1 MEQNEEKRDR
11 MDLRFMFYA
20 GLRKWKAMIIAG
32 LIIAVL
38 LGIYAIIS
46 SITASNDDFANWDK
60 VVEIRDNKLKY
71 SNSMDE
77 AELDNV
83 TIDKKIS
90 DQQEYLDKSIYI
102 NLDPYDIQCAEA
114 EYYISTDYKI
124 LPGMDYQNMDFTD
137 TIARSY
143 VSLLT
148 NADIMNEV
156 AEKFGTQ
163 SRYLKE
169 ILSIY
174 VSNRI
179 LTVKVIHSDVDTA
192 QQILECVVGYLPSIG

>member
-1 MEQNEEKRDR
+1 MEQNGEKRDR

-46 SITASNDDFANWDK
+46 SITASNDDYANWDK

-83 TIDKKIS
+83 TIDKKI
-90 DQQEYLDKSIYI
+90 
-102 NLDPYDIQCAEA
+102 N
-114 EYYISTDYKI
+114 
-124 LPGMDYQNMDFTD
+124 
-137 TIARSY
+137 
-143 VSLLT
+143 
-148 NADIMNEV
+148 
-156 AEKFGTQ
+156 
-163 SRYLKE
+163 
-169 ILSIY
+169 
-174 VSNRI
+174 
-179 LTVKVIHSDVDTA
+179 
-192 QQILECVVGYLPSIG
+192 

>member
-1 MEQNEEKRDR
+1 MPVYVDIHLKIELERSFEENMEPNEEKRDR

-46 SITASNDDFANWDK
+46 SITASNDDYANWDR

-102 NLDPYDIQCAEA
+102 
-114 EYYISTDYKI
+114 
-124 LPGMDYQNMDFTD
+124 
-137 TIARSY
+137 
-143 VSLLT
+143 
-148 NADIMNEV
+148 
-156 AEKFGTQ
+156 
-163 SRYLKE
+163 
-169 ILSIY
+169 
-174 VSNRI
+174 I
-179 LTVKVIHSDVDTA
+179 LTHMTFSVLRRNI
-192 QQILECVVGYLPSIG
+192 IYLPIIKYFPVWIIRTWILQIR